1 MKPLRILF
9 VIGMLGTALAGC
21 RYSNPSVMLRTP
33 KKFSYDSIPSVPDT
47 QYVISKDDIVS
58 LRVMANDGIRLVDV
72 IGAEENGNA
81 SGGQGGQAFRGQEYP
96 VEFDGTVKFPVIGR
110 YKIAGLTKRQAED
123 SLEQKYAA
131 LYKNPY
137 VQINVTNR
145 RVIIFPGGLGTAK
158 VVPILYQNMTLFE
171 ALAIAGGIDPDGK
184 AYRIKLIRGNLRK
197 PYIFLIDASRM
208 ENLQAMDIVL
218 QADDIIYVEPV
229 ERPLRNFSRD
239 VAPWISLATGTL
251 GLALTIYTL
260 TRLK

>member
-1 MKPLRILF
+1 
-9 VIGMLGTALAGC
+9 
-21 RYSNPSVMLRTP
+21 MLRTS
-33 KKFSYDSIPSVPDT
+33 KKYAYDSIPTVPDT

-72 IGAEENGNA
+72 IGAEANTNM
-81 SGGQGGQAFRGQEYP
+81 SGQQGAQAFRGQEYP

-123 SLEQKYAA
+123 SLERKYAL

-137 VQINVTNR
+137 VQVTVTNR

-158 VVPILYQNMTLFE
+158 VIPILYQNMTLFE
-171 ALAIAGGIDPDGK
+171 ALAIAGGIDQDGK
-184 AYRIKLIRGNLRK
+184 AYRIKLIRGSLKK
-197 PYIFLIDASRM
+197 PYVFLIDASKM
-208 ENLQAMDIVL
+208 ENIQNMDLVL

-239 VAPWISLATGTL
+239 VAPWISLVTGTL
-251 GLALTIYTL
+251 SLAVTIYTL
-260 TRLK
+260 TRLN